1 MSMAKVFTTVV
12 VVALLAGGGAYYI
25 YQQPAEGKPAPVAA
39 TAKTKALV
47 LTAPPRESVEAGQQ
61 QYGPIA
67 DYLSKVTGM
76 KVVYEH
82 PPTWGLYRTEML
94 NGNYDIIFDGGH
106 FADYRAR
113 RLGYNIVA
121 KMPAPQQFAIIVRK
135 DDSISSVDQ
144 LAGQTFCSPPPPNQ
158 GALQAI
164 SQFKDAANQPITV
177 PITSKFWPSVYSG
190 VVTGRCRGGILVM
203 AIFEKL
209 NKDGAAKV
217 VHKTPPQPNQAF
229 SIGPRVSPEVR
240 AKIAAALVA
249 PDAAQP
255 TEKLRERFK
264 VGESFVAAN
273 NAEYAGLGDL
283 LKNEFGFESI
293 ASNR

>member
-12 VVALLAGGGAYYI
+12 VVALVAGGAYYV
-25 YQQPAEGKPAPVAA
+25 YQPAQGKPAPAA
-39 TAKTKALV
+39 AKTTVKSLV
-47 LTAPPRESVEAGQQ
+47 LTAPPRESAEKGQQ

-67 DYLSKVTGM
+67 EYLSKVTGM

-113 RLGYNIVA
+113 KLGYQIVA
-121 KMPAPQQFAIIVRK
+121 KIPKPQQFGIIVRK

-158 GALQAI
+158 GALHAL
-164 SQFKDAANQPITV
+164 SQFKDPARQPITV
-177 PITSKFWPSVYSG
+177 PITSKFWPSVYNG
-190 VVTGRCRGGILVM
+190 VVAGRCRGGILVM

-209 NKDGAAKV
+209 NKDGAAKI
-217 VHKTPPQPNQAF
+217 VHKTPTQPNQAF
-229 SIGPRVSPEVR
+229 SVGPRVSPDVR

-249 PDAAQP
+249 PDAAKA

-283 LKNEFGFESI
+283 LQNEFGFESI
-293 ASNR
+293 ASNK

>member
-1 MSMAKVFTTVV
+1 MSMAKVFTSVV
-12 VVALLAGGGAYYI
+12 VVALLAGGGAYYL
-25 YQQPAEGKPAPVAA
+25 YQPAEGKPAPAA
-39 TAKTKALV
+39 VKTTAKAIV
-47 LTAPPRESVEAGQQ
+47 FTAPPRESAENGQQ

-67 DYLSKVTGM
+67 EYLSKVTGM

-82 PPTWGLYRTEML
+82 PATWGLYRTEML

-113 RLGYNIVA
+113 KLGYHIVA

-135 DDSISSVDQ
+135 DDNVSSVDQ
-144 LAGQTFCSPPPPNQ
+144 LVGQTFCSPPPPNQ
-158 GALQAI
+158 GALHAL
-164 SQFKDAANQPITV
+164 SQFRDPARQPITV
-177 PITSKFWPSVYSG
+177 PITSKFWPSVYNG

-203 AIFEKL
+203 AILEKL
-209 NKDGAAKV
+209 NKDGAAKI
-217 VHKTPPQPNQAF
+217 VHKTPTQPNQAF

-240 AKIAAALVA
+240 AKIAAALIS
-249 PDAAQP
+249 PDAAEA
-255 TEKLRERFK
+255 TAKLRERFK
-264 VGESFVAAN
+264 VGESFVSAN

-293 ASNR
+293 ASN